1 MKCEKCKLHKDN
13 YDNKWLLHLTKIQL
27 ERVKELDIIEKKN
40 RVQKL
45 ALFNR
50 KKLLDELTLQLSCKH
65 NFI

>member
-13 YDNKWLLHLTKIQL
+13 YDKKWLLHLTKIQL
-27 ERVKELDIIEKKN
+27 EKVKELQIIEKKN

-65 NFI
+65 KFI